1 MTEAQFGEIVKHI
14 KLSHNAAIR
23 SVNVQLINLY
33 WQVGEYIHR
42 KIKEA
47 QWGEKTLIGLAQYIA
62 TTHPELKGFNR
73 VGLYR
78 MRQFYLAYSYDIDN
92 YVESEKLY
100 HADNQRDIIVS
111 SSMTQ
116 FTDIRNTMIVK
127 VTWTHHLLLMALKT
141 PEERKF
147 YLQLVIDENY
157 SVKELERQVRSG
169 VYERVKISKLTMPE
183 NLRQHHPLATAA
195 FKDSYVFE
203 FLNLPKEH
211 KELDLQRALNLRIK
225 AFVLELG
232 RDFLFMEEQ
241 FRVQVGNVD
250 FFIDLLFYHRK
261 LRCMVAFELK
271 VGEFKPEYLKK
282 LSFYLE
288 ALDRDVKNE
297 DENPSVGILLCQEK
311 NAQIV
316 EYSINRELS
325 PILIAEYST
334 ILPNK
339 EMLKQK
345 FTELFQNDNT
355 IIK

>member
-47 QWGEKTLIGLAQYIA
+47 QWGEKTLRELSNYITA
-62 TTHPELKGFNR
+62 THPELKGFNHR
-73 VGLYR
+73 NLYR
-78 MRQFYLAYSYDIDN
+78 MKQFYDAYRHDLAIYTLSKNEIKA
-92 YVESEKLY
+92 E
-100 HADNQRDIIVS
+100 NQTDIIVS
-111 SSMTQ
+111 TPLTQ
-116 FTDIRNTMIVK
+116 FTDIRNTMLPQVS
-127 VTWTHHLLLMALKT
+127 WSHHLLLAGLKT
-141 PEERKF
+141 PDERKF
-147 YLQLVIDENY
+147 YLQLTINENY
-157 SVKELERQVRSG
+157 TLKELERQVRSG
-169 VYERVKISKLTMPE
+169 VYERVKIGELTMPE
-183 NLRQHHPLATAA
+183 YLKQHLPQATAA

-232 RDFLFMEEQ
+232 RDFIFIEEQ

-261 LRCMVAFELK
+261 LRCLVAFELK

-297 DENPSVGILLCQEK
+297 DENPSVGILLCQKK
-311 NAQIV
+311 NEQIV

-339 EMLKQK
+339 EMLKRK
-345 FTELFQNDNT
+345 FAELFQNE
-355 IIK
+355 I